1 MYRSIHFNRKKTHVE
16 AIVSKQKIIPMNFI
30 ITVNRG
36 GEIRRTCPTFFVA
49 GPTKIVFF
57 PDQMSDID
65 FGVYFFTH
73 ERK

>member
-1 MYRSIHFNRKKTHVE
+1 MKLVIFN
-16 AIVSKQKIIPMNFI
+16 SD
-30 ITVNRG
+30 RG
-36 GEIRRTCPTFFVA
+36 FNLISLGEIRRTCPTFFVA